1 MKIQLRLNM
10 LMVNYNDPV
19 ELSQSTKELLYV
31 ALRISL
37 IKVLRPYY
45 PFPLI
50 VDDAFV
56 HFDKKRTEKC

>member
-10 LMVNYNDPV
+10 LNGQLYDPV

-56 HFDKKRTEKC
+56 RLIKSVLKKC